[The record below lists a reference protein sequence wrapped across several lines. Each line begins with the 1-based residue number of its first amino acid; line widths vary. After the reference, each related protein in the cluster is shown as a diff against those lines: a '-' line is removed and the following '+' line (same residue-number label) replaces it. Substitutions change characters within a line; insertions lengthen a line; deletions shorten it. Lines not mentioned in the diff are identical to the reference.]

1 MQLVKKHTNIA
12 LAYFLLV
19 GLIGVFL
26 RLFFIF
32 SIPADFRFIVH
43 THSHVALLGW
53 VYIALITIIYKLYF
67 SEVEKTRYYKLIIW
81 FTNIC
86 ILGMLFSF
94 PFQGY
99 ALFSIIFSTLFLI
112 TSYWM
117 GWFIFKHTPIKFKN
131 TLSYVCIKASIWYML
146 ISSIGPWAVGGIMS
160 TLGSTSIWYKLA
172 IYFYLHFQYNGWFI
186 LALIG
191 ILFYLIEQL
200 PVKLDK
206 KRFNIFFYLLNLSI
220 ILSFFLSVLW
230 TKPPIIFYIL
240 AALGAILQVVAF
252 LYFFRIIRSSWPS
265 LKKRLS
271 TNVRKLLK
279 LSGLLLFVKIQFQ
292 LISAIPYFADLVF
305 IYKDFVIGYLHWT
318 FLGVVSLCLLT
329 FLEHFKFIKL
339 NGYLISLYLFGFIF
353 SEFLIFY
360 NAVHLWLRW
369 PAIPE
374 HTLLLVVISAFI
386 PISVGFLLVNNLTSK
401 LKL

>member
-1 MQLVKKHTNIA
+1 VQLLKKHTNIA

-19 GLIGVFL
+19 GLMGVFL

-32 SIPADFRFIVH
+32 PIPADFRFIVH
-43 THSHVALLGW
+43 AHSHVALLGW
-53 VYIALITIIYKLYF
+53 VYIALITVIYKLYF
-67 SEVEKTRYYKLIIW
+67 SEVEKTTHYKPIIW

-86 ILGMLFSF
+86 ILGMLLSF

-112 TSYWM
+112 ASYWM
-117 GWFIFKHTPIKFKN
+117 GWFILKHTPLKFKHK
-131 TLSYVCIKASIWYML
+131 LSYVCIKASIWYML
-146 ISSIGPWAVGGIMS
+146 ISSIGPWAVGAIMS
-160 TLGSTSIWYKLA
+160 TLGSASIWYKLA

-200 PVKLDK
+200 PVKIDK

-230 TKPPIIFYIL
+230 TKPPVIFYIL

-252 LYFFRIIRSSWPS
+252 LYFFRIIKSSWPG
-265 LKKRLS
+265 LKQKLS
-271 TNVRKLLK
+271 PNVRKLLK
-279 LSGLLLFVKIQFQ
+279 LSGLLLVVKILFQ
-292 LISAIPYFADLVF
+292 LISAFPYFADLAF
-305 IYKDFVIGYLHWT
+305 NYKDFVIGYLHWT
-318 FLGVVSLCLLT
+318 FLGVVSLCLLA
-329 FLEHFKFIKL
+329 FLEHFKLIKL

-360 NAVHLWLRW
+360 NGVHLWLRW
-369 PAIPE
+369 PGIPE
-374 HTLLLVVISAFI
+374 HPLLLVIISVFI
-386 PISVGFLLVNNLTSK
+386 PISLGILLLKNLTIR
-401 LKL
+401 LKS

>member
-1 MQLVKKHTNIA
+1 MQLVKKHANIA

-19 GLIGVFL
+19 GLMGVLL

-32 SIPADFRFIVH
+32 PIPADFRFIVH
-43 THSHVALLGW
+43 AHSHVALLGW
-53 VYIALITIIYKLYF
+53 VYIALITLIYKLYI
-67 SEVEKTRYYKLIIW
+67 SKVEKTRSYKIIIW

-86 ILGMLFSF
+86 VLGMLLSF

-99 ALFSIIFSTLFLI
+99 AIFSIIFSSLFLI
-112 TSYWM
+112 ASYWM

-160 TLGSTSIWYKLA
+160 TLGSASIWYKLA

-200 PVKLDK
+200 PVKIDK

-240 AALGAILQVVAF
+240 AALGAIIQVVAF
-252 LYFFRIIRSSWPS
+252 LYFFRIIKSSWPL
-265 LKKRLS
+265 LKQKLS
-271 TNVRKLLK
+271 PNVRKLLK
-279 LSGLLLFVKIQFQ
+279 LSGLLLVVKILFQ
-292 LISAIPYFADLVF
+292 LISALPYFADLAF
-305 IYKDFVIGYLHWT
+305 NYKDFVIGYLHWT
-318 FLGVVSLCLLT
+318 FLGVVSLCLLA
-329 FLEHFKFIKL
+329 FLEHFKLIIL
-339 NGYLISLYLFGFIF
+339 NGFLISLYLFGFII

-360 NAVHLWLRW
+360 NGVRLWLRW

-374 HTLLLVVISAFI
+374 QPLLLVGISALI
-386 PISVGFLLVNNLTSK
+386 PISIGILLVKNLTFRHKS
-401 LKL
+401 

>member
-1 MQLVKKHTNIA
+1 MLLLKKHTNIA

-19 GLIGVFL
+19 GLMGVIL
-26 RLFFIF
+26 RLFFI
-32 SIPADFRFIVH
+32 IPISADFRFIVH

-53 VYIALITIIYKLYF
+53 VYIALITLIYKLYF
-67 SEVEKTRYYKLIIW
+67 SEVEKTRRYKLIIW

-99 ALFSIIFSTLFLI
+99 ALFSILFSTLFLI
-112 TSYWM
+112 ASYWM
-117 GWFIFKHTPIKFKN
+117 GWFFLKHTPIKFKN
-131 TLSYVCIKASIWYML
+131 TLSYVCIKASVWYML
-146 ISSIGPWAVGGIMS
+146 FSSIGPWAVGGIMS
-160 TLGSTSIWYKLA
+160 TLGSTSVWYKLA

-191 ILFYLIEQL
+191 ILIYLIEQL
-200 PVKLDK
+200 PVKIDK
-206 KRFNIFFYLLNLSI
+206 KRFNTFIYLFNFSI

-230 TKPPIIFYIL
+230 TKPPTIFYIL

-252 LYFFRIIRSSWPS
+252 LYLFRIIKSSWPI
-265 LKKRLS
+265 LKQKLS
-271 TNVRKLLK
+271 PNVRKLIK
-279 LSGLLLFVKIQFQ
+279 LSGLLLVVKILFQ
-292 LISAIPYFADLVF
+292 LISALPYFANLAF
-305 IYKDFVIGYLHWT
+305 NYKDFVIGYLHWT
-318 FLGVVSLCLLT
+318 FLGVVSLCLLA
-329 FLEHFKFIKL
+329 FFEHFKLIKL

-360 NAVHLWLRW
+360 NGVHLWLRW

-374 HTLLLVVISAFI
+374 HPLLLVVISSLI
-386 PISVGFLLVNNLTSK
+386 PISIGILLIKNSTSRFK
-401 LKL
+401 S

>member
-19 GLIGVFL
+19 GLMGVLL

-32 SIPADFRFIVH
+32 PIPADFRFIVH
-43 THSHVALLGW
+43 AHSHVALLGW
-53 VYIALITIIYKLYF
+53 VYIALITLIYKLYF
-67 SEVEKTRYYKLIIW
+67 SEVEKIRSYKLIIW

-86 ILGMLFSF
+86 VLGMLISF

-112 TSYWM
+112 ASYWM
-117 GWFIFKHTPIKFKN
+117 GWFIFKHIPIKFKN

-160 TLGSTSIWYKLA
+160 TLGSASIWYKLA

-200 PVKLDK
+200 PVKIDK
-206 KRFNIFFYLLNLSI
+206 KRFNVFFYLLNLSI
-220 ILSFFLSVLW
+220 ILSLFLSVLW

-240 AALGAILQVVAF
+240 AALGAIIQVVAF
-252 LYFFRIIRSSWPS
+252 LYFFRIIKSSWPL
-265 LKKRLS
+265 LKQKLS
-271 TNVRKLLK
+271 PNVRKLLK
-279 LSGLLLFVKIQFQ
+279 LSGLLLVVKILFQ
-292 LISAIPYFADLVF
+292 LISALPYFADLAF
-305 IYKDFVIGYLHWT
+305 NYKDFVIGYLHWT
-318 FLGVVSLCLLT
+318 FLGVVSLCLLA
-329 FLEHFKFIKL
+329 FLEHFKLIKL
-339 NGYLISLYLFGFIF
+339 NGYLISLYLFGFII

-360 NAVHLWLRW
+360 NGVRLWLRW

-374 HTLLLVVISAFI
+374 QPLLLVGISALI
-386 PISVGFLLVNNLTSK
+386 PISIGILLVKNLTSR
-401 LKL
+401 LKS